1 MITCV
6 IDQRTRHQSL
16 IAASTRAPLIMN
28 HACFS
33 PTRLFFAGLVCI
45 SATALTSRAEEW
57 QSLFDGKTLAG
68 WEANENPGTWVI
80 QDGALVTK
88 GPRSHLFYVG
98 PVAKHDFK
106 NFEFSAEVMTT
117 PNSNSGIYIHT
128 QFKPDPWPA
137 AGYEC
142 QVINFHA
149 PTDGGYA
156 ERKMTGSIYAVRN
169 TWRAP
174 ARDNEWFEY
183 RIKVSGKTIQTFIN
197 GELVCQYTEAPRAWR
212 GKDKPGRYLSSGT
225 FALQDHDPKS
235 EVRYRNLKVRAL
247 PDDAPS
253 LDDPLVDSELDTL
266 ITQFS
271 DANVALIDV
280 GITPS
285 SPAVVQAQAN
295 VARTYG
301 MTLGY
306 MFADD
311 DVDLAR
317 IGASSPVVLINDKDT
332 APSVALMKAAK
343 ANGAKLA
350 FSSGGVTRLDPERLR
365 KRLIAMRDAGLEWR
379 DLWIPGK

>member
-1 MITCV
+1 
-6 IDQRTRHQSL
+6 
-16 IAASTRAPLIMN
+16 MN
-28 HACFS
+28 HAPFPS
-33 PTRLFFAGLVCI
+33 FRILLAGIIGI
-45 SATALTSRAEEW
+45 SGAAFTSAAGEW
-57 QSLFDGKTLAG
+57 QSLFDGKTMSG

-80 QDGALVTK
+80 QDGMLITK

-98 PVAKHDFK
+98 PVGGHNFK
-106 NFEFSAEVMTT
+106 NFEFSAEVLTL

-128 QFKPDPWPA
+128 HFKPDPWPA

-142 QVINFHA
+142 QVINSHS
-149 PTDGGYA
+149 PTDGSYA

-183 RIKVSGKTIQTFIN
+183 RIKVSGKTIQTFVN
-197 GELVCQYTEAPRAWR
+197 GELVCQYTEPPQSWRA
-212 GKDKPGRYLSSGT
+212 KDKPGRYLSSGT
-225 FALQDHDPKS
+225 FALQGHDPKS
-235 EVRYRNLKVRAL
+235 EVYYRNLKVRLL
-247 PDDAPS
+247 PDDSPS
-253 LDDPLVDSELDTL
+253 LEEPLADNELDTL

-271 DANVALIDV
+271 DANVALIDL

-285 SPAVVQAQAN
+285 SPGVAQAQGD

-306 MFADD
+306 MFAEQ
-311 DVDLAR
+311 DVDLAQ
-317 IGASSPVVLINDKDT
+317 IGASGPVVLINDKDS
-332 APSVALMKAAK
+332 APSVALMKSAK

-365 KRLIAMRDAGLEWR
+365 KRLVAMRDAGLEWR